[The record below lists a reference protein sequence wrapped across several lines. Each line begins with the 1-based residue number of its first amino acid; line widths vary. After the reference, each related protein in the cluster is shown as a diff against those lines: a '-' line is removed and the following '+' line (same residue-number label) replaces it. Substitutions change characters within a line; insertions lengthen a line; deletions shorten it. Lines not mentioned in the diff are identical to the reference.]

1 LQAPDQSF
9 SRDHRRRP
17 FPQVTGASA
26 DRRDR
31 DAQRGSGGGGSSA
44 PARGT
49 VAHVRSVAADAL
61 LSLLSPAWQALIAF
75 CLLII
80 TILGLM
86 RLAARGRARMTTA
99 VLVTGGLIV
108 VITLLG
114 TLAVSCSGPESRQ
127 ATTDLK

>member
-1 LQAPDQSF
+1 
-9 SRDHRRRP
+9 
-17 FPQVTGASA
+17 
-26 DRRDR
+26 
-31 DAQRGSGGGGSSA
+31 
-44 PARGT
+44 
-49 VAHVRSVAADAL
+49 VRSVAADAL

-108 VITLLG
+108 VITVLG